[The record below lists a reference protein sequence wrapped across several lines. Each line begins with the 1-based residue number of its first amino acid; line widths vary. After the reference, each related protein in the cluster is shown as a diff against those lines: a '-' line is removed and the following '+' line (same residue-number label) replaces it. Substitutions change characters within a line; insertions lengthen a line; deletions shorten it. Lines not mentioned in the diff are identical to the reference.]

1 MEGPFDVFVA
11 QVYTIGSRLLF
22 SNFLAGKKRDT
33 VSSIAAD
40 SEGNIYVAG
49 NTAPATFPK
58 KNSLP
63 GVTRKGAWEEAFVAK
78 NKTSDR

>member
-1 MEGPFDVFVA
+1 MPQVLLLSPVTPVLLFFHRYTPYKWHLEGPFDVFVA

-33 VSSIAAD
+33 VSSIAVD

-49 NTAPATFPK
+49 NTDPATFP
-58 KNSLP
+58 
-63 GVTRKGAWEEAFVAK
+63 
-78 NKTSDR
+78 